1 MALQEV
7 TASFLRRVRGQ
18 TGPLARAQ
26 RLQCQRYASTE
37 ATSDTQDLEE
47 TSFTQAPPPT
57 SKFPKYDP
65 LARSRKYTGKLP
77 PSRYQFR
84 SPKYYRGPLHPHQ
97 PPPPSDP
104 SSREF
109 IPGPFSLPRLK
120 QTYDSTTA
128 PDLMTLAYVH
138 HPPGYT
144 APQKSARLR
153 PWQGAS
159 PYFANR
165 PLRGPRGGD
174 TLRLLRKEYGWQDIP
189 AIERVTVHTFV
200 KDAASDSAR
209 LHVAGMVLQAI
220 TSVRATS
227 HAVKKSLAGFNIRAG
242 QYLSVTSDLQGESMH
257 HFLSECIDVVMPK
270 IKDWRGVKGSS
281 GDGSGNISFGFTAEE
296 VALWPGVEVN
306 YDMYPPK
313 MIPGIHVTSNTST
326 INQLDK
332 APETQQSCTIKV
344 IDYSSKRITHHD
356 VAGTSLDLQSF
367 LTSTPK
373 PTWAACR
380 WIYVN
385 GLDHEV
391 IKSLGQARD
400 LHGLAIEDVL
410 ERSAPSKVDWYSN
423 NCFMVL
429 AWQRLVNNAHRHSLT
444 EVFQDEASAAE
455 QQDTLSPIQRGL
467 RQRTKWC
474 STSHREFGL
483 SSEHVSAFMT
493 SDNTII
499 TIFEGAG
506 DEVLHLIL
514 HQLESSRT
522 ILRSSNDPSMLI
534 HAVIDAVVDLAV
546 PIERAI
552 AEAFAELESAV
563 LENPDIKQSKE
574 LYRLRSALTILMDD
588 ISAIGSV
595 VKSLC
600 DHQEAPTLSR
610 PDDADPTSTP
620 QEVLVPI
627 SPLAK
632 IYLQDVNDHITML
645 ANATLR
651 GVHSAENLTSLI
663 FNTITARQNGSVQRL
678 TIVSIFFLP
687 LTFLTGYFGMNFESM
702 PSVNENTEGFF
713 WVIAG
718 PVMLGTMILLAPSP
732 RWLSWFKRKAGRR
745 R

>member
-1 MALQEV
+1 MASKLLSITLRPTKPACFDSAALRIPSTSVAPNRWSGVAGGRNELITRCDAITWPTSQQYQ
-7 TASFLRRVRGQ
+7 SRRV
-18 TGPLARAQ
+18 TDSSL
-26 RLQCQRYASTE
+26 
-37 ATSDTQDLEE
+37 
-47 TSFTQAPPPT
+47 
-57 SKFPKYDP
+57 
-65 LARSRKYTGKLP
+65 
-77 PSRYQFR
+77 
-84 SPKYYRGPLHPHQ
+84 
-97 PPPPSDP
+97 P
-104 SSREF
+104 SSVLRTWRARTVRDLSRSIGRAF
-109 IPGPFSLPRLK
+109 ASVA
-120 QTYDSTTA
+120 TA
-128 PDLMTLAYVH
+128 T
-138 HPPGYT
+138 
-144 APQKSARLR
+144 
-153 PWQGAS
+153 
-159 PYFANR
+159 
-165 PLRGPRGGD
+165 
-174 TLRLLRKEYGWQDIP
+174 
-189 AIERVTVHTFV
+189 HT
-200 KDAASDSAR
+200 
-209 LHVAGMVLQAI
+209 Q
-220 TSVRATS
+220 
-227 HAVKKSLAGFNIRAG
+227 
-242 QYLSVTSDLQGESMH
+242 
-257 HFLSECIDVVMPK
+257 
-270 IKDWRGVKGSS
+270 
-281 GDGSGNISFGFTAEE
+281 
-296 VALWPGVEVN
+296 
-306 YDMYPPK
+306 
-313 MIPGIHVTSNTST
+313 SNTST
-326 INQLDK
+326 INQLDT

-373 PTWAACR
+373 PTWAPCR

-400 LHGLAIEDVL
+400 LHRLAIEDVL

-444 EVFQDEASAAE
+444 EVFQDEAPAAE

-702 PSVNENTEGFF
+702 PSVNENTESFF